1 MPDDISNTVRLA
13 STRSRL
19 AQGAS
24 GAWNHHAISS
34 RPASGCPVERLDGV
48 QGCFLLRQLLAPAT
62 PDTQDLA
69 ADYNFHGEDLCV
81 VGAIGAYRTVGW
93 RALPFCLNDLLP
105 GET

>member
-1 MPDDISNTVRLA
+1 M
-13 STRSRL
+13 
-19 AQGAS
+19 
-24 GAWNHHAISS
+24 
-34 RPASGCPVERLDGV
+34 PVERLDGV

-93 RALPFCLNDLLP
+93 RALPFCLNDLLQARLDVDCRWLLAQDQARAS
-105 GET
+105 GSCG